1 MSVPI
6 PENRHFFPRSHRA
19 SGDGHQQVGGFSHCN
34 ARGFQAYCCFM
45 KRALILLLLAGC
57 TQQPSEPANTA
68 NDVASATE
76 ALPLNEAAPANNS
89 QPAGNAVERT
99 PLNPPAPGQ
108 PGGLPDDRTP
118 ISEGKIDPK
127 SAQGAGQV
135 LQSYFALLESD
146 RTSQAGQLWSNSAEK
161 AKFDARLAK
170 YSEIHA
176 NIGKPG
182 DLEGAAGS
190 SYVDVPVQ
198 LYGRLKDGKE
208 FHALGSMTLR
218 RVNDVD
224 GSTAEQRKWHI
235 YKADFPA

>member
-1 MSVPI
+1 
-6 PENRHFFPRSHRA
+6 
-19 SGDGHQQVGGFSHCN
+19 
-34 ARGFQAYCCFM
+34 M
-45 KRALILLLLAGC
+45 KRASLLLLLSAAC
-57 TQQPSEPANTA
+57 TQQAPETTNTA
-68 NDVASATE
+68 
-76 ALPLNEAAPANNS
+76 NEAAPKA
-89 QPAGNAVERT
+89 PAAPAAPTAPGQETPAPAAPNAPQA

-127 SAQGAGQV
+127 SGQGAGQV
-135 LQSYFALLESD
+135 LQSYFALLESGS
-146 RTSQAGQLWSNSAEK
+146 TSQAGQLWSNSAEK

-182 DLEGAAGS
+182 EPEGAAGS

-198 LYGRLKDGKE
+198 LYGRLQDGKE

-235 YKADFPA
+235 YKADF

>member
-1 MSVPI
+1 
-6 PENRHFFPRSHRA
+6 
-19 SGDGHQQVGGFSHCN
+19 
-34 ARGFQAYCCFM
+34 M
-45 KRALILLLLAGC
+45 KRAIILLLLAGC
-57 TQQPSEPANTA
+57 TQQPSEPRHDNLSVIAGEEPRAPNA
-68 NDVASATE
+68 
-76 ALPLNEAAPANNS
+76 AAP
-89 QPAGNAVERT
+89 NAPQA

-118 ISEGKIDPK
+118 VSEGPIDPK

-135 LQSYFALLESD
+135 LQSYFALLENGRASE
-146 RTSQAGQLWSNSAEK
+146 AGALWSNSAGK
-161 AKFDARLAK
+161 ATFDTRLAK

-198 LYGRLKDGKE
+198 LYGRLKDGKP

-235 YKADFPA
+235 YKADFAA

>member
-1 MSVPI
+1 
-6 PENRHFFPRSHRA
+6 
-19 SGDGHQQVGGFSHCN
+19 
-34 ARGFQAYCCFM
+34 M

-57 TQQPSEPANTA
+57 TRQPSEPANAVDDAVTTNGALPA
-68 NDVASATE
+68 ND
-76 ALPLNEAAPANNS
+76 AAPAS
-89 QPAGNAVERT
+89 DAAPLDNAVERT

-118 ISEGKIDPK
+118 ISEGPIDPK
-127 SAQGAGQV
+127 SAEGAGQV

-146 RTSQAGQLWSNSAEK
+146 RAAQAGALWSNSAEK
-161 AKFDARLAK
+161 AKFDARLAR

-176 NIGKPG
+176 NLGKPG

-198 LYGRLKDGKE
+198 LYGRLEDGKE

>member
-1 MSVPI
+1 
-6 PENRHFFPRSHRA
+6 
-19 SGDGHQQVGGFSHCN
+19 
-34 ARGFQAYCCFM
+34 M

-57 TQQPSEPANTA
+57 TQRPSGPANTA
-68 NDVASATE
+68 N
-76 ALPLNEAAPANNS
+76 EAAPSAPTA
-89 QPAGNAVERT
+89 PAAPSAPTPPVNDASAQA

-108 PGGLPDDRTP
+108 GGGLRDDRTP
-118 ISEGKIDPK
+118 ISEGPIDPK

-135 LQSYFALLESD
+135 LQSYFALLEGHRD
-146 RTSQAGQLWSNSAEK
+146 AQAGQLWSNSAEK
-161 AKFDARLAK
+161 AKFDTRLVK

-198 LYGRLKDGKE
+198 IYGRLKDGKE
-208 FHALGSMTLR
+208 FHSLGSMTLR

-235 YKADFPA
+235 YRADFPG

>member
-1 MSVPI
+1 
-6 PENRHFFPRSHRA
+6 
-19 SGDGHQQVGGFSHCN
+19 
-34 ARGFQAYCCFM
+34 M
-45 KRALILLLLAGC
+45 KRALILLVLAGC
-57 TQQPSEPANTA
+57 TQQPSEPANIA
-68 NDVASATE
+68 NDTA
-76 ALPLNEAAPANNS
+76 PAAPAAPPAS
-89 QPAGNAVERT
+89 QAPAAPAASNAPQA

-127 SAQGAGQV
+127 SGQGAGQV
-135 LQSYFALLESD
+135 LQSYFALLESG

-170 YSEIHA
+170 YTEIHA

-182 DLEGAAGS
+182 DPEGAAGS

-208 FHALGSMTLR
+208 FHALGSMTLYVCDAAAVR
-218 RVNDVD
+218 PPPSV
-224 GSTAEQRKWHI
+224 
-235 YKADFPA
+235 

>member
-1 MSVPI
+1 
-6 PENRHFFPRSHRA
+6 
-19 SGDGHQQVGGFSHCN
+19 
-34 ARGFQAYCCFM
+34 M

-57 TQQPSEPANTA
+57 TQQPSEPANTV
-68 NDVASATE
+68 ND
-76 ALPLNEAAPANNS
+76 AAPANEAPPANS
-89 QPAGNAVERT
+89 AAPSNEAQPASDAVERT
-99 PLNPPAPGQ
+99 HLNPPAPGQ

-127 SAQGAGQV
+127 SGQGAGQV

-146 RTSQAGQLWSNSAEK
+146 RGTQAGALWSNSAEK
-161 AKFDARLAK
+161 GKFDARLAK

-182 DLEGAAGS
+182 DPEGAAGS
-190 SYVDVPVQ
+190 SYVDIPVQ
-198 LYGRLKDGKE
+198 LDGRLKDGKE
-208 FHALGSMTLR
+208 FHSLGSMTLR